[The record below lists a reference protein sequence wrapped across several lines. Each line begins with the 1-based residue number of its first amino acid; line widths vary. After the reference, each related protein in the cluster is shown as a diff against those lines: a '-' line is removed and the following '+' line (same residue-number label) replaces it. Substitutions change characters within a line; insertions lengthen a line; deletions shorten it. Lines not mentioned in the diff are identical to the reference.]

1 MSADLKDRILTYAT
15 DSDFIQWVRT
25 GYRHDNDRWHNLRE
39 DSETSALIE
48 EAIQLVTAL
57 DFSQEAI
64 NPSRKKALFGR
75 IRQDIDTLE
84 STDQETKT
92 FSIRRLWPALTVAAS
107 FLILVSIFL
116 PGSNSSEILSTPY
129 ASTLDHTL
137 PDNSIVT
144 INADS
149 KLEYTPRSFLEQRSI
164 ELEGE
169 AYFNVEKGSA
179 FVVTTPD
186 IKVEVLG
193 TSFNVFSRDGYAEV
207 FCETGKVRVSQKST
221 SSSIVLSPGES
232 AVLDSNVLSKK
243 KTLLSKEWHKGE
255 FKFDNAPLDLVLEEL
270 KRQYKIDIIIP
281 EDLEDMPYTG
291 FFEKE
296 NLEKALQS
304 ILWPLSLN
312 YTIDPGGSVR
322 IGNN

>member
-1 MSADLKDRILTYAT
+1 MSADIHNKVLEYAT
-15 DSDFIQWVRT
+15 DSDFIQWVQS
-25 GYRHDNDRWHNLRE
+25 GYRHDNERWQGIRE
-39 DSETSALIE
+39 DSATAAFIE
-48 EAIQLVTAL
+48 EAIQIVEGLEFEQVPLNA
-57 DFSQEAI
+57 
-64 NPSRKKALFGR
+64 SRKKLLFER
-75 IRQDIDTLE
+75 ISQDIDTLE
-84 STDQETKT
+84 SSPAEREPFT
-92 FSIRRLWPALTVAAS
+92 IRKLWPAMAVAAS
-107 FLILVSIFL
+107 FILLISIFW
-116 PGSNSSEILSTPY
+116 PGNSSSEILSTPL

-137 PDNSIVT
+137 PDNSIVA

-149 KLEYTPRSFLEQRSI
+149 KLEYTPGSFLEQRSI
-164 ELEGE
+164 ELDGE